1 MSQQNNKRAYESG
14 ITPLILQEIITG
26 RNLSNGENKLH
37 LLTFNKLQGNVLS
50 TSKVNYYKAVVISLN
65 TSEVNNLEGADFS
78 WQIHRTVVLYREL
91 THGL

>member
-14 ITPLILQEIITG
+14 ITPLILQEIIITG
-26 RNLSNGENKLH
+26 RNPSNGKNKLH

-78 WQIHRTVVLYREL
+78 WQIHRTVVLFL
-91 THGL
+91 